1 MFTDDVLTDPFH
13 SSFLHNDFDEFIN
26 FNISPE
32 ENSENKI
39 ISENSENKIIS
50 ENSKNKIISENS
62 ENEIISENSE
72 NEIISENSEN
82 EIISK
87 KISKKNSSQGEA
99 WSPKED
105 LILVSAVKS
114 SICSDWV
121 KISQLLRNKGFE
133 RNPAMARN
141 RYSRI
146 NTKIVGK
153 NRCAKCG
160 KMKRGH
166 ICSAIH

>member
-39 ISENSENKIIS
+39 ISENSENK
-50 ENSKNKIISENS
+50 
-62 ENEIISENSE
+62 
-72 NEIISENSEN
+72 IISENSEN